1 MNVFGCY
8 QNGSPRAQLISI
20 YSAIKFDRFEL
31 RKAGGKKLLFIM
43 NFVGLLTTFLFV
55 GAIIYGIV
63 GSQLDNVYMESVIVQ
78 SPVLRILSRNHTRI
92 PSVAIN

>member
-1 MNVFGCY
+1 MFSAVIKTALRELNSFPFI
-8 QNGSPRAQLISI
+8 QPSNSI
-20 YSAIKFDRFEL
+20 DLNCAKREE
-31 RKAGGKKLLFIM
+31 KKLLFIM